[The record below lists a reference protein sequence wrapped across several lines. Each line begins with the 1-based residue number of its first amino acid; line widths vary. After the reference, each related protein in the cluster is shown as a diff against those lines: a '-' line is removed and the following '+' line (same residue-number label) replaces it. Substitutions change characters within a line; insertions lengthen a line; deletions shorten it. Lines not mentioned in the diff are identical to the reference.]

1 MRRLNWWGILAGL
14 LCVAEL
20 VFEIRLALLPES
32 QIIPAFVRDDVF
44 YFLEPAWNWV
54 HGHGITFDGE
64 HWPNGF
70 QPLWFLV
77 CSALS
82 ALTDHEHLL
91 QAVLIF
97 SAFCNATTGILLCWL
112 GAKLGSRFVGF
123 FATFVWICVLHFP
136 FVNLAL
142 SGFEWPLNVLWSTLC
157 LALTFCLLT
166 RATPPSLRWYLGLCF
181 VWSILPLV
189 RVDNLPVACAA
200 GLFLLLHYHIT
211 HREDPE
217 LKKFFGVVIALFILA
232 APFGVNCLVQEIVF
246 DSPFPVSAKV
256 KVYRH
261 LEQYDGNLFSPAN
274 ISEGLEF
281 LPSSL
286 IRVWTCVIGAAERFG
301 GLLWEPV
308 DYWLKAIPAALFF
321 LPLIVPL
328 LTWRKGEDRSQRRW
342 CVALFVFLALA
353 MLARST
359 AYAFLIRKFDW
370 YNIWHY
376 GFEFAFWQIV
386 LLYSLVL
393 FGRCFRLSTTRR
405 VPFQIV
411 IVLVCLGCLQNDY
424 RMNWNPQTSPLMEK
438 KDPWRANLLELA
450 QQLGTYVPRDARIG
464 ADNAGILGFYSHH
477 HVVNL
482 DGLINTTQYFDEIV
496 RHGWDHDKEYFIVK
510 DLDYFIEI
518 DYKGGSRFD
527 GLRFEIEEEKTYED
541 APPILIAKCLSEIPY
556 RKKEVNLSFRK
567 ADSIQS
573 TIILN
578 ITVYK
583 AELPQWL
590 LAGNYD
596 SKPYD
601 LYLSIGDKEIFYGF
615 EGDGVS
621 PWHWVCGNRCVY
633 LIDDRGDGTDR
644 IEASL
649 SGPFIELTS
658 SLVAPTALIRASEI
672 HGGKVSDR
680 EKTIQI
686 EFPDV
691 GGRIHF
697 EVSALGSKEPAAVVM
712 YEFLV
717 SSGAATL
724 KGGPR
729 DRELAPGI
737 RSGWFPIF
745 PENAST
751 TLTIKASEPNT
762 VIHFL
767 QMGAHS
773 GEYPVLMTDPPAV
786 RFEDVVVE

>member
-1 MRRLNWWGILAGL
+1 
-14 LCVAEL
+14 
-20 VFEIRLALLPES
+20 
-32 QIIPAFVRDDVF
+32 
-44 YFLEPAWNWV
+44 
-54 HGHGITFDGE
+54 
-64 HWPNGF
+64 
-70 QPLWFLV
+70 
-77 CSALS
+77 
-82 ALTDHEHLL
+82 
-91 QAVLIF
+91 
-97 SAFCNATTGILLCWL
+97 
-112 GAKLGSRFVGF
+112 
-123 FATFVWICVLHFP
+123 
-136 FVNLAL
+136 
-142 SGFEWPLNVLWSTLC
+142 
-157 LALTFCLLT
+157 
-166 RATPPSLRWYLGLCF
+166 
-181 VWSILPLV
+181 
-189 RVDNLPVACAA
+189 
-200 GLFLLLHYHIT
+200 
-211 HREDPE
+211 
-217 LKKFFGVVIALFILA
+217 
-232 APFGVNCLVQEIVF
+232 
-246 DSPFPVSAKV
+246 
-256 KVYRH
+256 
-261 LEQYDGNLFSPAN
+261 
-274 ISEGLEF
+274 
-281 LPSSL
+281 
-286 IRVWTCVIGAAERFG
+286 
-301 GLLWEPV
+301 
-308 DYWLKAIPAALFF
+308 
-321 LPLIVPL
+321 
-328 LTWRKGEDRSQRRW
+328 
-342 CVALFVFLALA
+342 
-353 MLARST
+353 
-359 AYAFLIRKFDW
+359 
-370 YNIWHY
+370 
-376 GFEFAFWQIV
+376 
-386 LLYSLVL
+386 
-393 FGRCFRLSTTRR
+393 
-405 VPFQIV
+405 
-411 IVLVCLGCLQNDY
+411 
-424 RMNWNPQTSPLMEK
+424 MEK